1 MGPGHTLM
9 AKCSCMEI
17 LTGEGGGRDLGAEE
31 AAREGAGEDGVEEEG
46 GMERWEEVE
55 ESGGGAKWE
64 WGGGG
69 FDTLMWTAG
78 WDCG

>member
-1 MGPGHTLM
+1 MGPGHTLI

-31 AAREGAGEDGVEEEG
+31 VAREGAGEDGVEEEG
-46 GMERWEEVE
+46 GMERWEVE
-55 ESGGGAKWE
+55 ELGGGAKWE